1 MDELSDKEEKFC
13 KEFVLNGCESASDAW
28 RKAHPK
34 SKAKPETVHSKAS
47 RMLSLGKVETRIRQL
62 RGKVMEKAE
71 EKFNITVEQR
81 LRWLK
86 EITEAG
92 LGTYADASGATRREG
107 LAASKGAIDTMN
119 NMLGTGDGEKSER
132 KSFSVTL
139 KVEDASNPE

>member
-1 MDELSDKEEKFC
+1 MGELSDKEEKFC
-13 KEFVLNGCESASDAW
+13 KEFVLNGCESASGAW

-119 NMLGTGDGEKSER
+119 NMLGTDDGEAKNEPIEIR
-132 KSFSVTL
+132 II
-139 KVEDASNPE
+139 DATGR